1 MKKLVELRTYRT
13 DGFMAHPTIYK
24 WPWNLMDPLRE
35 EHNFSYH
42 TQHGIDPHIGGRQ
55 AKTIA
60 IDGSSWFTGVHPELA
75 GICNLL

>member
-1 MKKLVELRTYRT
+1 
-13 DGFMAHPTIYK
+13 
-24 WPWNLMDPLRE
+24 MDPLRE